1 MSKSGVHRG
10 FVKLIL
16 IQNFFFCYVIYLH
29 AGKLMP
35 KTEEKTSS
43 GNKKTEDET
52 SVSQVDQIKMKYGY
66 ANATN
71 DVSAYNS
78 FAQITRIE

>member
-1 MSKSGVHRG
+1 MDSDSERKFLLCH
-10 FVKLIL
+10 L
-16 IQNFFFCYVIYLH
+16 C
-29 AGKLMP
+29 AGKLKP

-43 GNKKTEDET
+43 GNKKIEDET

-66 ANATN
+66 ANTTN

-78 FAQITRIE
+78 FMHNFVEKIIYCKSYA